1 MKIEIPE
8 NKKLVYEMRIPI
20 RWGDMD
26 AMGHVNN
33 TTYFRYLETIRIDW
47 MRSIGC
53 QPDPQGEGPV
63 IVNAFCNFY
72 KQLEYPGDV
81 LVKMYVSD
89 PGRSTLRNLGHDG
102 ARRGPRGDLR
112 GRRRHDGVGE
122 FPGAEVG
129 AAAGLDARASVVTL
143 LRVPRARPA
152 HRIAGRTFQ
161 CARARAWYSAAQAAP
176 PCLKACCEPR
186 QYRILRAD
194 AAQVECRWS
203 LTEHD
208 RRSHRSM

>member
-26 AMGHVNN
+26 AMSHVNN

-53 QPDPQGEGPV
+53 QPDPQGEGPL

-89 PGRSTLRNLGHDG
+89 PGRSTFESWGTMER
-102 ARRGPRGDLR
+102 
-112 GRRRHDGVGE
+112 
-122 FPGAEVG
+122 AEVPG
-129 AAAGLDARASVVTL
+129 VICAAGGATTVWVNF
-143 LRVPRARPA
+143 PA
-152 HRIAGRTFQ
+152 Q
-161 CARARAWYSAAQAAP
+161 KSAP
-176 PCLKACCEPR
+176 LPDW
-186 QYRILRAD
+186 LRAHL
-194 AAQVECRWS
+194 S
-203 LTEHD
+203 
-208 RRSHRSM
+208 